1 MKKILIVFTLIT
13 VMFMLSACR
22 NTEPNEDLNDDGD
35 SAELI
40 EFTLSELA
48 QYDGLEGRK
57 AYIAVD
63 GYVYDVTDSAL
74 WSDGLHQGRV
84 QAGQDLTEALDTESP
99 HGREM
104 LNRVPKIGI
113 LVDSTDNGD
122 DSADNG
128 DDSADNGDDSADNG
142 DDSADN
148 GDDSADNGDDIA
160 DNGDDST
167 DNGDDSTDNGDDST
181 DNGDDIADNGD
192 DSTDNGDD
200 STDDGDEDTLR
211 VFTLDE
217 LAEYDGLNGNDAYI
231 AVDGFVY
238 DVSNSTR
245 WTDGI
250 HQGQFQAGQDL
261 TDEIDSISPHGRS
274 VLNNIPIIGT
284 LE

>member
-148 GDDSADNGDDIA
+148 GDDSE
-160 DNGDDST
+160 
-167 DNGDDSTDNGDDST
+167 
-181 DNGDDIADNGD
+181 DNGD

>member
-1 MKKILIVFTLIT
+1 MKKFLMFFTLIT
-13 VMFMLSACR
+13 VMIILSACR
-22 NTEPNEDLNDDGD
+22 NTETNDDLNDDGD
-35 SAELI
+35 SADLI

-74 WSDGLHQGRV
+74 WADGLHQGRV

-113 LVDSTDNGD
+113 LVEMDETDETIVD
-122 DSADNG
+122 DT
-128 DDSADNGDDSADNG
+128 
-142 DDSADN
+142 
-148 GDDSADNGDDIA
+148 I
-160 DNGDDST
+160 NGDDST
-167 DNGDDSTDNGDDST
+167 DNGDDSTDTGDDST
-181 DNGDDIADNGD
+181 DSGDDSTDSGDDSTDDGDDSAANGDDSADNGD
-192 DSTDNGDD
+192 DSTDSGDD
-200 STDDGDEDTLR
+200 NTDDGDEDTLR

-238 DVSNSTR
+238 DVSNSAH

-261 TDEIDSISPHGRS
+261 TDEIDNISPHGRS